1 MNDKLFYDR
10 MDYVYKNYVKA
21 GKPIPFTRSADV
33 FLNDNVK
40 IGEWFYTNRKKI
52 ESLALDGNKEALALI
67 NGTAQMIKLKERIDY
82 VFDNYTINDK
92 FVSSSDSFPDG
103 VKIKYWFRR
112 MEIVLQKMAYDGNKK
127 ALEVV
132 ETFSLKRP
140 SKGEKKEKTSENLNY
155 IFELILFVLY
165 EDKIP
170 TLNDKFSDGTSMGKY
185 MMHNREFIYEGE
197 SNDYIGVLNVLIRQ
211 KEPDYFND
219 LEVEREIKEYKKKR
233 GK

>member
-10 MDYVYKNYVKA
+10 IDYVYKNYVKA
-21 GKPIPFTRSADV
+21 GKPIPFARSADV

-40 IGEWFYTNRKKI
+40 IGEWFYTNREKI

-92 FVSSSDSFPDG
+92 FVSSSDRFPDG
-103 VKIKYWFRR
+103 VKIKNWFRR
-112 MEIVLQKMAYDGNKK
+112 MEIVLEKMAYDGNKK
-127 ALEVV
+127 VLEVV
-132 ETFSLKRP
+132 ETFSLKSP
-140 SKGEKKEKTSENLNY
+140 SKEDKKEKTSENLNY
-155 IFELILFVLY
+155 IFELILFILY

-170 TLNDKFSDGTSMGKY
+170 TLGDKFSDGTSMGKY
-185 MMHNREFIYEGE
+185 MMQNREFIYEGE
-197 SNDYIGVLNVLIRQ
+197 SNDYIGVLNALIRQ

-219 LEVEREIKEYKKKR
+219 LEVEAEIKEYKKKR
-233 GK
+233 EK